1 MTILITITTAG
12 EDLCD
17 FFDLYSNLDLVTA
30 IAQDVSLADLTDP
43 EGYTVYNVPEGT
55 ESIKIQPKG
64 EGCVCLDAKFISL
77 VTTTTTTV
85 APTTTTTTIIPTTTT
100 TSSSSSTTT
109 TTTTEFPGPF
119 DYYTVNS
126 YICNGANCISGGGIG
141 VIANYPQGATV
152 VNGKF
157 YGFFDAYNVWTIL
170 EITGTTTP
178 QSGLIV
184 SFNGPG
190 DDTCSESCGA

>member
-77 VTTTTTTV
+77 VTTTTTTTTDT
-85 APTTTTTTIIPTTTT
+85 PTTTTTTTDPFA
-100 TSSSSSTTT
+100 TT

-126 YICNGANCISGGGIG
+126 YICNGANCIPNSDIG
-141 VIANYPQGATV
+141 RIANYPIGSGLTV
-152 VNGKF
+152 GKF
-157 YGFFDAYNVWTIL
+157 YADTLAHHDPPYIFKIISYSLDLLTPGWIVNFD
-170 EITGTTTP
+170 
-178 QSGLIV
+178 S
-184 SFNGPG
+184 GPG
-190 DDTCSESCGA
+190 NDNCNYSCGA